1 MDNWNDLFYSNMDFL
16 RIWVLVLIVFI
27 LGVFIGSFFN
37 VVIYWI
43 FVGLFIFWFLF
54 CCFKCYSWLKFIEN
68 VFIFGWLW
76 LCGCCGYCGSFIFI
90 CYLVVE
96 LIIVLLFLVVFGK
109 FGIIIFIL
117 GYWVFFSWLLVLFM
131 IDLDIM
137 ILFNFFI

>member
-1 MDNWNDLFYSNMDFL
+1 MWFL
-16 RIWVLVLIVFI
+16 ILIVFF

-43 FVGLFIFWFLF
+43 FAGLFILWFLF
-54 CCFKCYSWLKFIEN
+54 RCFKCYSRLKVIEN
-68 VFIFGWLW
+68 IFIFGWLW
-76 LCGCCGYCGSFIFI
+76 LCGCCGYCYSFIFI
-90 CYLVVE
+90 CYLIVE

-117 GYWVFFSWLLVLFM
+117 GYWFFFSWLLVLFM

-137 ILFNFFI
+137 ILFNFLI